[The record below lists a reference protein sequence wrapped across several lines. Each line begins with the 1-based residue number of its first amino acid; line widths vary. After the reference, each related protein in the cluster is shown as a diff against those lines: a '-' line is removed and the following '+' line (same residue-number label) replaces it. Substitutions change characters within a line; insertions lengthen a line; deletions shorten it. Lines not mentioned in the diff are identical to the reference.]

1 VVNIGLYAA
10 FVAATVVLI
19 AIPGPTVMLV
29 TSITLGRGIRA
40 GLTAVA
46 GSALAAAVCLSI
58 IVAGIASVIAM
69 FREWF
74 VVLRWIGAIYLI
86 YLGLR
91 AWLSASPDENS
102 VAMRVSSVRDF
113 GQGFLT
119 TLTNPKTLLFLSAFF
134 PQFIDPAL
142 PALGQLLILSATFLV
157 LLAALDTCWVC
168 LASAIGAK
176 LRGERFKR
184 LCDRIGGSILI
195 GAGASLALDR
205 RV

>member
-29 TSITLGRGIRA
+29 TSITLRRGIRA

-86 YLGLR
+86 CLGLR

-102 VAMRVSSVRDF
+102 AAMRVSSVIDF

-119 TLTNPKTLLFLSAFF
+119 TLTNPRTLLFLSAFF

-168 LASAIGAK
+168 LASAIGA
-176 LRGERFKR
+176 
-184 LCDRIGGSILI
+184 
-195 GAGASLALDR
+195 GASLALDR